1 MKENM
6 QTYFTPDKNLS
17 GHFIVAGETNDIFC
31 NDKLQIVD
39 VCQQLHEHLIAQGF
53 EAVFFFDYTGVLY
66 CYDNH
71 SFALLTGVSEEEAA
85 REKAPAS
92 SAGPMGRRRRPP
104 VNETVAAERDGAS
117 RSAPLNMGRIT
128 MATAWQQVLTLIRQ
142 REHRCALVFS
152 NISTLQFQFPD
163 IALQVL
169 TEINVIEN
177 DCANIAVYLFRGN
190 TKSEIIRHAS
200 FGNEQWSLFFE
211 STLRPVIESSDEH
224 FIRLGTPNGEE
235 VKNLLN
241 RLRLRKDNP
250 LRIDTGKINAI
261 SKALAYGCARKNWGL
276 KELNLR
282 LEKFISSKGEKAIST
297 DNCFKAVGVSNQ
309 ATAMEELNSLI
320 GLEEVKKTVGK
331 WVEAITDKAVEKR
344 IPSNRFA
351 PERAEKTT
359 PDFLLNVCLMGNPGC
374 GKTELSDIFGRLYY
388 ELGLLPSGKVVKVN
402 AGNLVSQNVGG
413 TPALVRSKV
422 QEALGGTLF
431 IDEAYAL
438 SSDSHG
444 REAIDQLVNELTE
457 HKGEFAL
464 IVAGYERRMRRFI
477 DSNEGLASR
486 IGTTYILK
494 DYTPKEM
501 VRIFELFVKKD
512 ADGVEI
518 SPEFAETLP
527 DFCDEW
533 ATNHGDDWGNAR
545 EAKKLLDEMKRHAQ
559 ARMRANGEDTR
570 RIILTPED
578 VPERL
583 REFLEGKEDIN
594 SIVAQIA
601 SMIGLENVK
610 EFLYT
615 LLNNVSWDAL
625 EDPELRFVF
634 YGPPGTGK
642 THCARLMGKL
652 LKKIGVLRR
661 SYVYEVAA
669 KDLLSPD
676 PNVDYSN
683 NCAPS
688 PKEIL
693 DKAVEKARGGVLF
706 IDEAHQLADTAE
718 GLSLLRALVPIVED
732 KEIRND
738 TAFVLAG
745 YTAEMKALLLR
756 DKGLARRFVEKKR
769 IRFDSYNAEE
779 LTQIVEMFS
788 RSRGQLPSKEYLER
802 CCVALDKFIETAPED
817 YGNAGYIRDFFVPE
831 SISERNK
838 RLNIKYGFK
847 GKVVDKSIVEMV
859 SYTEKRTLTAED
871 LPEEFKKLA
880 GPLGQPAPKKL
891 TVWEKVENLVG
902 KPKVQEYLRS
912 CNVKESQGTVFCDDF
927 NSTGI
932 NYAITGPIGSGRHY
946 TARIITAVNK
956 ELGLLDRN
964 HIRCVGKGDLEAGF
978 VGQTAIKT
986 NEIIEQTK
994 GGCLVVEYPSSM
1006 LKRGANDNSFGPQ
1019 ALGTIESAMV
1029 SFGEKFSVI
1038 FIDTPEG
1045 MEDTFRQFPGIQS
1058 KISRVF
1064 NLEDFSPE
1072 ETETIFKMKTRNSLT
1087 FEPKVESLLS
1097 DFFLNWVS
1105 RRGDKGE
1112 LSKSWGNGN
1121 EVDSLI
1127 ERLISAWEK
1136 AEGETVYEN
1145 GVPKR
1150 YITAE
1155 MFPNNL
1161 KRYLAESRAQA
1172 QTALDELDNMTGL
1185 KSVKKVIKADE
1196 RRIRL
1201 VGKEKN
1207 MPGFYAFLGNPGT
1220 GKTTVA
1226 QLMGGVKRSV
1236 GVLSQ
1241 GHVVAR
1247 TARQLSKNPE
1257 GFNEAVKLAKNGIL
1271 FIDEAHQLLNSYGG
1285 EEVIQRLLTTIE
1297 DVEITKNT
1305 CIILAGYCKEMF
1317 ALIEYDPGLK
1327 SRFGA
1332 DGSMLYFEDYSA
1344 DELLRIM
1351 DEMAMKADK
1360 IPQINAGDALDVSDE
1375 EFRRLS
1381 KIIFGE
1387 VKKSKDFGNAR
1398 FVRNYL
1404 HDCFDK
1410 MLERLDSF
1418 DEVTPADMS
1427 RLTAADIPDKHRKL
1441 LEKHGKPR
1449 CATIDADKVRT
1460 DSKARIERENYRS
1473 ACEEISLST
1482 VLLECYIN
1490 GVKSGVGTGTI
1501 VSSDGYILT
1510 CAHVVNGCDE
1520 IRARVYCPGSV
1531 GGDYRWFDCEILDP
1545 VFNDCDMALLKM
1557 NGTNF
1562 VPASLRGE
1570 KDCINETESTL
1581 IIGYPLGDLINGGDI
1596 EKLKASN
1603 FSGKICSEQTAG
1615 EKGITR
1621 FFIDTTGL
1629 HGNSGSPVISQED
1642 GRVIGVFSGSVTP
1655 GGDGNLDELNYFY
1668 PIRYFWKKFVKGE
1681 DR

>member
-6 QTYFTPDKNLS
+6 QTYFTPEKNLS
-17 GHFIVAGETNDIFC
+17 GHFIVAGHTNDIFC
-31 NDKLQIVD
+31 NDKLQIED
-39 VCQQLHEHLIAQGF
+39 VCQQLREHLIAQGF

-71 SFALLTGVSEEEAA
+71 SFALLTGESEEAA
-85 REKAPAS
+85 RGKAPAS

-104 VNETVAAERDGAS
+104 ISETAAAERNVTLCN
-117 RSAPLNMGRIT
+117 APLNMGRIDIS
-128 MATAWQQVLTLIRQ
+128 AAWQQVLALIRQ
-142 REHRCALVFS
+142 RKHRCALVFS
-152 NISTLQFQFPD
+152 NISTLQLQFPD

-169 TEINVIEN
+169 TEINTVEN

-190 TKSEIIRHAS
+190 TESELIRHAS
-200 FGNEQWSLFFE
+200 FGNDRWSLFFE
-211 STLRPVIESSDEH
+211 STLRPIIENSDEH
-224 FIRLGTPNGEE
+224 LIRLGTPNSDE

-241 RLRLRKDNP
+241 KLRLRQDNP
-250 LRIDTGKINAI
+250 LRIEAGKLNAVAK
-261 SKALAYGCARKNWGL
+261 SLAYCCAQKNWGL
-276 KELNLR
+276 KELKLR
-282 LEKFISSKGEKAIST
+282 LERFISGRDEKTIST

-309 ATAMEELNSLI
+309 ATALEALHSLI
-320 GLEEVKKTVGK
+320 GLDEVKKAVDE
-331 WVEAITDKAVEKR
+331 WVEAIADKEAQNKLLQ
-344 IPSNRFA
+344 SNRFS
-351 PERAEKTT
+351 PKRTQRT
-359 PDFLLNVCLMGNPGC
+359 VPDFLLNVCLMGKPGC
-374 GKTELSDIFGRLYY
+374 GKTELAEIYGRLYY
-388 ELGLLPSGKVVKVN
+388 ELGLLSSGKVIKVN

-438 SSDSHG
+438 ASDAHG

-464 IVAGYERRMRRFI
+464 IVAGYENRMRRFI
-477 DSNEGLASR
+477 DTNEGLASR
-486 IGTTYILK
+486 IGTTHILK
-494 DYTPKEM
+494 DYTPDEM
-501 VRIFELFVKKD
+501 HRIFKLFASKD
-512 ADGVEI
+512 PDGVEI
-518 SPEFAETLP
+518 SPEFSEALP

-559 ARMRANGEDTR
+559 ARMRTNGEDTK

-610 EFLYT
+610 KFLYT
-615 LLNNVSWDAL
+615 LLNNVSWDVL

-661 SYVYEVAA
+661 SYVYEIAA

-718 GLSLLRALVPIVED
+718 GVALLRALVPIVED

-788 RSRGQLPSKEYLER
+788 RGRSQIPSKEYLER

-831 SISERNK
+831 SVSERNK

-859 SYTEKRTLTAED
+859 SDTEKRTLTAED

-880 GPLGQPAPKKL
+880 GPLGQPTPKKL

-902 KPKVQEYLRS
+902 KPEVQEYLRS

-932 NYAITGPIGSGRHY
+932 NYAITGPIGAGRHY

-986 NEIIEQTK
+986 NEVIEQTK

-1006 LKRGANDNSFGPQ
+1006 LRRGANDNSFGPQ

-1045 MEDTFRQFPGIQS
+1045 MEETFRQFPGIQS

-1072 ETETIFKMKTRNSLT
+1072 ETETIFNMKTRNSLA
-1087 FEPKVESLLS
+1087 FEPKVKSLLS

-1136 AEGETVYEN
+1136 AEGETVCEN

-1150 YITAE
+1150 CITAE

-1161 KRYLAESRAQA
+1161 KRYLTESRAQA

-1185 KSVKKVIKADE
+1185 SGVKKAIKSDE
-1196 RRIRL
+1196 RRVRR

-1207 MPGFYAFLGNPGT
+1207 MPGFYAFLGNSGV

-1226 QLMGGVKRSV
+1226 QLMGGIKRSV

-1247 TARQLSKNPE
+1247 TARQLSNNPE
-1257 GFNEAVKLAKNGIL
+1257 SFNEAVKLARNGIL

-1305 CIILAGYCKEMF
+1305 CIILAGYCKEML
-1317 ALIEYDPGLK
+1317 ALIEFDPGLK

-1332 DGSMLYFEDYSA
+1332 EGSILYFEDYSS

-1351 DEMAMKADK
+1351 DEMAAKADK
-1360 IPQINAGDALDVSDE
+1360 MPQINAGSALDVSDD

-1381 KIIFGE
+1381 KIVFEE

-1410 MLERLDSF
+1410 LLERIDSLA
-1418 DEVTPADMS
+1418 EVTPADMS
-1427 RLTAADIPDKHRKL
+1427 RLTAEDIPSKYRKL
-1441 LEKHGKPR
+1441 LEKHGKNR
-1449 CATIDADKVRT
+1449 SAAIDSSKVIMDCKT
-1460 DSKARIERENYRS
+1460 KIDRENYHS
-1473 ACEEISLST
+1473 ACDELSLST
-1482 VLLECYIN
+1482 VLLERYTN
-1490 GVKSGVGTGTI
+1490 GEKSGVGTGTI
-1501 VSSDGYILT
+1501 VSADGYILT
-1510 CAHVVNGCDE
+1510 CAHVANGCDE
-1520 IRARVYCPGSV
+1520 IRARVYCPGGI
-1531 GGDYRWFDCEILDP
+1531 GGDYRWFDCEILEP
-1545 VFNDCDMALLKM
+1545 TCKDCDMALLKM

-1562 VPASLRGE
+1562 VAASLRGE
-1570 KDCINETESTL
+1570 TEAIAHTESTL
-1581 IIGYPLGDLINGGDI
+1581 IIGYPLGGLLSGGNV
-1596 EKLKASN
+1596 ENLRASN
-1603 FSGKICSEQTAG
+1603 FSGKICSEQIAG

-1629 HGNSGSPVISQED
+1629 HGNSGSPVVSQED

-1668 PIRYFWKKFVKGE
+1668 PIRYFWEKFVKGE
-1681 DR
+1681 